1 MKATQCN
8 ALFSPPQVQ
17 AHTTLADNFDTIHD
31 RSTYHAVKY
40 NERAAKFG
48 VRHKDVIPLWIA
60 DMDFQTAQPI
70 IDALHQMV
78 SHGIYGYTTRPKDYF
93 QSFINWQQRRH
104 QWTVDVGLLSFCV
117 GIVPALAA
125 LAQQLSDKN
134 DKVLIISPVYSEFYD
149 INEDNQRQVIECPM
163 QNINGDYALDFEK
176 FEQQLQQQPKFLVF
190 CNPHNPVGKVWT
202 REELTTIGELCVQYG
217 VVVISDEIHADLTL
231 WGNTHIPMASVSE
244 AIAANTI
251 TCTSTGKAFNTAGL
265 QSATL
270 VFNNRQQKRTFDQF
284 WRRLEV
290 HRNNPFNL
298 VATIAAYEYGENYLK
313 QLIQYLQDNIL
324 FVHDFIKQYIPQI
337 KANIPQATYL
347 IWLDCRQ
354 LGFTQQTEL
363 EQFML
368 EKAGLGLNSGA
379 AYQKNLNG
387 YMRLNAACPRS
398 VLKQAMQQLKAAV
411 DDMVESS

>member
-1 MKATQCN
+1 MQY
-8 ALFSPPQVQ
+8 
-17 AHTTLADNFDTIHD
+17 NFDTLHD
-31 RSTYHAVKY
+31 RSAHHAVKY

-48 VRHKDVIPLWIA
+48 VKYKDVIPLWIA

-70 IDALHQMV
+70 IDALHQVV

-93 QSFINWQQRRH
+93 QSFINWQQQH
-104 QWTVDVGLLSFCV
+104 HHWTVDPSLLSFCV
-117 GIVPALAA
+117 GVVPALAA
-125 LAQQLSDKN
+125 LAQQLSN
-134 DKVLIISPVYSEFYD
+134 PADKVLIITPVYSEFD
-149 INEDNQRQVIECPM
+149 AINTSNQRQVIECPM
-163 QNINGDYALDFEK
+163 QNINGEYKLDFEK

-202 REELTTIGELCVQYG
+202 REELKTIGDLCIKHN
-217 VVVISDEIHADLTL
+217 VVIISDEIHADLTL
-231 WGNTHIPMASVSE
+231 WDNTHIPMASVSQ

-270 VFNNRQQKRTFDQF
+270 VFNNREQKRLFDQF
-284 WRRLEV
+284 WRRLEI

-298 VATIAAYEYGENYLK
+298 VANIAAYEQGEDYLK
-313 QLIQYLQDNIL
+313 QLILYLQDNIL
-324 FVHDFIKQYIPQI
+324 FVHDFIEQHIPQI

-354 LGFTQQTEL
+354 LGFHKQAEL
-363 EQFML
+363 ETFML

-379 AYQKNLNG
+379 AYQKNLVG
-387 YMRLNAACPRS
+387 YMRLNIACPRS
-398 VLKQAMQQLKAAV
+398 ILKQAMQQLKKAIDGAQP
-411 DDMVESS
+411 